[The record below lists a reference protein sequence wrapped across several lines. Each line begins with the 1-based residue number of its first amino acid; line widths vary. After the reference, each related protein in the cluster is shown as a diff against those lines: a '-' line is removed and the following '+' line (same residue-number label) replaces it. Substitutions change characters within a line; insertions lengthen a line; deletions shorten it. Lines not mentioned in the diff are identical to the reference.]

1 MGKGR
6 SGYSFPINELPD
18 LTRIALAKGYELPIK
33 WKHAREI
40 CNAIM
45 EKGMYLHEAIEYL
58 KDVMEQKN
66 YVPFK
71 RFKGNVAHRKNSYYW
86 KWPAGRYPYKAAKYI
101 LSVLENALNNAKDKG
116 LDERRLKIL
125 LLAAHKSRILRRRP
139 DRRGPGIL
147 RGWKVKRGTNLEVV
161 VMEVPEEIIEEVAP
175 PEEVEEVEEVSE
187 EEAEEE
193 EMEEEIEEEE
203 EAAEEEET
211 EENEEEEENDEIE
224 EGEEE

>member
-6 SGYSFPINELPD
+6 SGYSFPIHELPD

-45 EKGMYLHEAIEYL
+45 EKGMYLHEAIDYL
-58 KDVMEQKN
+58 KAVMEQKD

-86 KWPAGRYPYKAAKYI
+86 KWPAGRFPYKAAKYI
-101 LSVLENALNNAKDKG
+101 LSVLENALNNARNKG
-116 LDERRLKIL
+116 LDDKRLKIL
-125 LLAAHKSRILRRRP
+125 LVAAHKSRILRRRP

-161 VMEVPEEIIEEVAP
+161 VMEVPEEITEEVTP
-175 PEEVEEVEEVSE
+175 
-187 EEAEEE
+187 
-193 EMEEEIEEEE
+193 
-203 EAAEEEET
+203 T
-211 EENEEEEENDEIE
+211 EEIE
-224 EGEEE
+224 EGEEEIEEEGVEEAEEEIEEEAEEEVEEAEIEETEEEGEEE

>member
-18 LTRIALAKGYELPIK
+18 LTRIALARGHELPIK

-58 KDVMEQKN
+58 QDVMKQKN

-101 LSVLENALNNAKDKG
+101 LSVLENALNNARDKG
-116 LDERRLKIL
+116 LDEKRLKIL
-125 LLAAHKSRILRRRP
+125 LLAAHKSRVLRRRP

-147 RGWKVKRGTNLEVV
+147 RGWKIKRGTNLEVI
-161 VMEVPEEIIEEVAP
+161 VMEVPEEV
-175 PEEVEEVEEVSE
+175 VEETEEIS
-187 EEAEEE
+187 
-193 EMEEEIEEEE
+193 EEEIEEEE
-203 EAAEEEET
+203 IEEESVEEKT
-211 EENEEEEENDEIE
+211 EEIKE